1 MYRYSQKYIYS
12 NHANRTNQKQC
23 LALEKRI
30 KEKERTK
37 NKYNVMMHHK
47 VIQTLKQNKGR
58 KQILLKGTGMIVHDN
73 YHGKDKMQSRPCK
86 YM

>member
-47 VIQTLKQNKGR
+47 VIQTLK
-58 KQILLKGTGMIVHDN
+58 
-73 YHGKDKMQSRPCK
+73 
-86 YM
+86 